1 MISRPDAAKIEL
13 ELTAAENARQQG
25 LEGRARV
32 CARRAAGLAVAPFLE
47 KQGLAIPADAY
58 ERIVLFSTQP
68 GISLRLRQIATH
80 LLMQVDQSFRLP
92 PEIDLI
98 AEVRQLVR
106 ELENFSTPDHN
117 HEPG

>member
-68 GISLRLRQIATH
+68 GIATH